1 MEELRSALR
10 RVGLKGKA
18 QIFVHKH
25 LAVQLVG
32 CRKSGGVKK
41 NGKDNVGD
49 LETEVV
55 PVG

>member
-1 MEELRSALR
+1 M
-10 RVGLKGKA
+10 
-18 QIFVHKH
+18 HKH
-25 LAVQLVG
+25 LAVQLLG